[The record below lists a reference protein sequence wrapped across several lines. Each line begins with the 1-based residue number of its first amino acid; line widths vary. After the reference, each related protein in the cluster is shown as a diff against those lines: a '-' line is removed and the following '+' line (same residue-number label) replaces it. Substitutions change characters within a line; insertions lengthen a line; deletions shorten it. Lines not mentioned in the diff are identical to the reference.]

1 MNPAYNFDEFK
12 EACKNKEVI
21 PINSVLSDANKYFNL
36 KSLNEILEFIEN
48 DGLNNLRHF
57 NTAPWINNKASIEI
71 MVDAYEF
78 MTLELKGYIAFL
90 YSPITKKWIIK
101 SFHISKNTNPVIR
114 DALQKAGISCEVY
127 DLIEEKKDER

>member
-1 MNPAYNFDEFK
+1 MNPYYNFDEFK
-12 EACKNKEVI
+12 EACKNKQVI
-21 PINSVLSDANKYFNL
+21 PINSVLSDANHYFNL

-48 DGLNNLRHF
+48 DGLNNLRYF
-57 NTAPWINNKASIEI
+57 NTAPWINNNASIDI

-78 MTLELKGYIAFL
+78 MTLGLMGYIAFL
-90 YSPITKKWIIK
+90 FSPITKKWIIK

-114 DALQKAGISCEVY
+114 DALQKAGISCDVH